1 MYLGD
6 KVIGEAPL
14 EEFRNANPLYSKEL
28 FAYLG
33 KRADAFDHGST
44 PEFNPDFEYDIGDII
59 QYKGR
64 IYRVTQKV
72 LPQMLETP
80 KVGSKYFQR
89 FDADQVYTEETE
101 KDEVILDFTEYSTF
115 FFKIHKNLLVKI
127 PVSESLREDGR
138 YDLYISHVGS
148 RSKITFDHEF
158 EGKFIQ
164 SVKAGV
170 EHITIIVNGDKT
182 YLFQEIMSLG
192 NIIGALDTYL
202 ESAGYKRF
210 SDIKKLL
217 K

>member
-44 PEFNPDFEYDIGDII
+44 PEFNPEFEYDIGDII

-89 FDADQVYTEETE
+89 FDADQVFSEE
-101 KDEVILDFTEYSTF
+101 LDGDITLDLTEYNTF
-115 FFKIHKNLLVKI
+115 FFKIRKDTIIHI
-127 PVSESLREDGR
+127 PQSESLREDGK
-138 YDLYISHVGS
+138 YDIYVSHIGS
-148 RSKITFDHEF
+148 KSRITFDHEF
-158 EGKFIQ
+158 EGKFVQ
-164 SVKAGV
+164 SSRPNV
-170 EHITIIVNGDKT
+170 EHIVVLVSGEKT

-192 NIIGALDTYL
+192 NIIGSLDTYL